1 VTALDIAWLKQL
13 ESGNTPEAEALRGER
28 SAWNEL
34 IRLHN
39 RRVVLGL
46 IAAGLRPSQ
55 AQDLAQEAWLRL
67 IRQADLGRLEALH
80 LPGLVIRQALFLFK
94 KQTITE
100 VSVEQ
105 ASVEPSM
112 SASAEERY
120 FNRERLQRARE
131 RLGALPERARTVF
144 TMLYQDPQL
153 SHAELASRVGLSV
166 QRVRQILCEV
176 RKELR
181 RDLEGPSD
189 E

>member
-1 VTALDIAWLKQL
+1 VTALDIPWLKRF
-13 ESGNTPEAEALRGER
+13 ESGSTSEAEALRGER

-34 IRLHN
+34 IRTHN

-46 IAAGLRPSQ
+46 VAAGRSPTQ

-67 IRQADLGRLEALH
+67 IRQADLGRLDALH
-80 LPGLVIRQALFLFK
+80 LPGLVIRQALFLLK
-94 KQTITE
+94 RQNVAE
-100 VSVEQ
+100 VSMEE

-112 SASAEERY
+112 SASAEEQY
-120 FNRERLQRARE
+120 FNRERLQLARAR
-131 RLGALPERARTVF
+131 LQALPERARTVF

-181 RDLEGPSD
+181 RDLEGASD